1 MNGVLSKDLPFA
13 RAELPRRTSTCYR
26 NLFRAPI
33 AAGKIEV
40 ETPFTRVEI
49 SDSQSNVNLADSCC
63 ADTSPQ
69 PLERLRSLC
78 HYQAT

>member
-13 RAELPRRTSTCYR
+13 RAKLPCRTSTCYR

-40 ETPFTRVEI
+40 QTPFSR
-49 SDSQSNVNLADSCC
+49 SNSQSNVNRAGAGSPSRDGSDHREMTCTC
-63 ADTSPQ
+63 AT
-69 PLERLRSLC
+69 
-78 HYQAT
+78 